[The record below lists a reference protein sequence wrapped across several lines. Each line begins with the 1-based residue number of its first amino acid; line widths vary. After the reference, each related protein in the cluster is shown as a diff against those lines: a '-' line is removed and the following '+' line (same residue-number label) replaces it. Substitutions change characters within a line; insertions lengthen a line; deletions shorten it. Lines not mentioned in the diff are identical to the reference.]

1 MRVGVPRATP
11 TGGRSRTRPRGF
23 RTFAG
28 VTDTSEAAA
37 LRALMG
43 GKATPPDIRTL
54 KAVHRGL
61 VLLPDEAPTS
71 WDGPADDA
79 APRRAG

>member
-1 MRVGVPRATP
+1 M
-11 TGGRSRTRPRGF
+11 
-23 RTFAG
+23 
-28 VTDTSEAAA
+28 TDTSEAAA

-43 GKATPPDIRTL
+43 GKAAPPDMRTL

-61 VLLPDEAPTS
+61 VLLPDEAPAS

-79 APRRAG
+79 APRRAAG

>member
-1 MRVGVPRATP
+1 MLPYIC
-11 TGGRSRTRPRGF
+11 
-23 RTFAG
+23 G

-43 GKATPPDIRTL
+43 GKAAPPDMRTL

-61 VLLPDEAPTS
+61 VLLPDEASAT

-79 APRRAG
+79 ASRRAAG

>member
-1 MRVGVPRATP
+1 M
-11 TGGRSRTRPRGF
+11 
-23 RTFAG
+23 
-28 VTDTSEAAA
+28 TDTSEAAA

-43 GKATPPDIRTL
+43 GKATPPDMRTL

-61 VLLPDEAPTS
+61 VLLPDEAPT

-79 APRRAG
+79 APRRAAG

>member
-1 MRVGVPRATP
+1 M
-11 TGGRSRTRPRGF
+11 
-23 RTFAG
+23 
-28 VTDTSEAAA
+28 TDTSEAAA

-43 GKATPPDIRTL
+43 GKATAPDMRTL

-61 VLLPDEAPTS
+61 VLLPDEAPT

-79 APRRAG
+79 APRRAAG

>member
-1 MRVGVPRATP
+1 MH
-11 TGGRSRTRPRGF
+11 PRGF

-37 LRALMG
+37 LRTLMG
-43 GKATPPDIRTL
+43 GKATPPDMRTL

-61 VLLPDEAPTS
+61 VLLPDEAPTT
-71 WDGPADDA
+71 WDAPTADDA
-79 APRRAG
+79 APRRAAG

>member
-1 MRVGVPRATP
+1 M
-11 TGGRSRTRPRGF
+11 
-23 RTFAG
+23 
-28 VTDTSEAAA
+28 TDTSEAAA

-43 GKATPPDIRTL
+43 GKATPPDMRTL

-61 VLLPDEAPTS
+61 VLLSDEAPAV
-71 WDGPADDA
+71 WEGPADDA

>member
-1 MRVGVPRATP
+1 M
-11 TGGRSRTRPRGF
+11 
-23 RTFAG
+23 
-28 VTDTSEAAA
+28 TDTSEAAA

-43 GKATPPDIRTL
+43 GKATPPDMRTL

-61 VLLPDEAPTS
+61 VLLSDEAPVV
-71 WDGPADDA
+71 WEGPADDA